1 MIGVGLRGGQGN
13 VARPLTRRKT
23 DHYTGAF
30 TEFGQGL
37 TLLPLPWG
45 LTRQKQEL
53 QGCRRRPVVR
63 FDRVCKGDRMRK
75 FSSQAVV
82 LALIAGL
89 GVAVTGCG
97 QVKMIQARMAL
108 KDGHTAYQQQ
118 NYRGAVEAYE
128 TAIAAD
134 PTQTEAYFYLGN
146 SYDNQFRPTRKGE
159 PENDALL
166 EKAIANYKL
175 AAEREQRPELK
186 RLALQYLANAYGSD
200 KLNDPAQSEPVVQQL
215 IQMDPGEPVNY
226 FALSRIY
233 EDSGDYENAEA
244 TLVKAREMKAND
256 PAVYT
261 TLAAYYNRQG
271 EFDKSME
278 ALKARA
284 DREPNNPEA
293 FYTMATYYWEKAY
306 RDFSLSDGE
315 KMKYVQL
322 GIEAINKALM
332 LNDQYMEALVYKN
345 LLLRVQANLER
356 NPARQQALLREATE
370 LQNRAEEIRKQN
382 LAGPAGAAPA
392 GTSGRRD

>member
-1 MIGVGLRGGQGN
+1 
-13 VARPLTRRKT
+13 
-23 DHYTGAF
+23 
-30 TEFGQGL
+30 
-37 TLLPLPWG
+37 
-45 LTRQKQEL
+45 
-53 QGCRRRPVVR
+53 
-63 FDRVCKGDRMRK
+63 
-75 FSSQAVV
+75 
-82 LALIAGL
+82 
-89 GVAVTGCG
+89 
-97 QVKMIQARMAL
+97 MAL
-108 KDGHTAYQQQ
+108 KDGHTAYQVQD
-118 NYRGAVEAYE
+118 YRGAVEAYE
-128 TAIAAD
+128 KAIAAD

-146 SYDNQFRPTRKGE
+146 SYDNQYRPTRRGE
-159 PENDALL
+159 PANDAFL
-166 EKAIANYKL
+166 EKAITTYRR
-175 AAEREQRPELK
+175 AAELEQRPQLK

-200 KLNDPAQSEPVVQQL
+200 KLNDPSQSEPVVQQL

-226 FALSRIY
+226 FALARIY

-244 TLVKAREMKAND
+244 TLMKAREMKATD

-261 TLAAYYNRQG
+261 NLAAYYNRQG

-293 FYTMATYYWEKAY
+293 SYTIATYYWEKAY

-322 GIEAINKALM
+322 GIEAINRALM

-356 NPARQQALLREATE
+356 NPARQQALLKEATQ

-382 LAGPAGAAPA
+382 ASAPA
-392 GTSGRRD
+392 STAGRGGA